1 MHLQYPTVALR
12 GSGSFGVVHRALDCD
27 TGNTVAKKFI
37 NFRKDVVGVSS
48 AVIREVSLLK
58 DLEHENIVR

>member
-1 MHLQYPTVALR
+1 MYLQYPTVALR